1 MEKPRHLARR
11 VTRVGVVDTTGRAG
25 IHRDDR
31 RAGASLGRSAPLGV
45 VMADDSEV
53 QPLLT
58 RAAKD
63 AAGRADESSSG
74 RVSRAKGACASHREP
89 RTRRSRAIGSVR
101 CLSTRGALARDAHA
115 ILSAF
120 LPPRSRREPP
130 HPMPPDA
137 SVYRKNRSNP
147 RSRVIIPRFFR
158 FSFFFPVLAGA
169 ARAPKPRVATADRPT
184 PPPSTQVCSPA
195 RSRSSPWARSRPP
208 RAPAAP
214 RASARPSAALENR
227 RGPGAAR

>member
-1 MEKPRHLARR
+1 MEKPRRLARR

-25 IHRDDR
+25 IHRDGR

-45 VMADDSEV
+45 AMADDSEV

-101 CLSTRGALARDAHA
+101 CLSTRGALARDARA

-130 HPMPPDA
+130 SMPPDA
-137 SVYRKNRSNP
+137 SV
-147 RSRVIIPRFFR
+147 
-158 FSFFFPVLAGA
+158 
-169 ARAPKPRVATADRPT
+169 
-184 PPPSTQVCSPA
+184 
-195 RSRSSPWARSRPP
+195 
-208 RAPAAP
+208 
-214 RASARPSAALENR
+214 
-227 RGPGAAR
+227 

>member
-1 MEKPRHLARR
+1 MPPRRFINPCSRRNVVRLSNHFGVFSSRRPSLFVQLRTVKSSSFPQHSHDNLICRSILPSYRVSVPKTLGFMEKPRHLARR
-11 VTRVGVVDTTGRAG
+11 VTRVGVVDTIGRAG

-45 VMADDSEV
+45 AMADDSEV

-101 CLSTRGALARDAHA
+101 CLSTRGELARDAHA
-115 ILSAF
+115 HGL
-120 LPPRSRREPP
+120 
-130 HPMPPDA
+130 
-137 SVYRKNRSNP
+137 
-147 RSRVIIPRFFR
+147 
-158 FSFFFPVLAGA
+158 G
-169 ARAPKPRVATADRPT
+169 
-184 PPPSTQVCSPA
+184 
-195 RSRSSPWARSRPP
+195 
-208 RAPAAP
+208 
-214 RASARPSAALENR
+214 
-227 RGPGAAR
+227 

>member
-1 MEKPRHLARR
+1 MIIRRSIRTSYRVRISVPKTLGFMEKPRHLARR

-45 VMADDSEV
+45 AMADDSEV

-147 RSRVIIPRFFR
+147 RSRVTSRGFSVSRFF
-158 FSFFFPVLAGA
+158 FGA
-169 ARAPKPRVATADRPT
+169 RRRRARAET
-184 PPPSTQVCSPA
+184 PSGHS
-195 RSRSSPWARSRPP
+195 
-208 RAPAAP
+208 
-214 RASARPSAALENR
+214 
-227 RGPGAAR
+227 